1 MNSSQM
7 RRVEVVDDTVVVP
20 INKLVYRVSEF
31 GVWVFIG
38 LVDKV
43 WLLQCEAGQ
52 LYCVCGRTSSAEQD
66 S

>member
-1 MNSSQM
+1 M
-7 RRVEVVDDTVVVP
+7 
-20 INKLVYRVSEF
+20 
-31 GVWVFIG
+31 WVFIG